1 MKENET
7 LKINPL
13 PSKTWYWLHLNDTTV
28 KWNGN
33 VQPCMVTTEEPEQVS
48 EAGLNIKEMTTGA
61 GAEAD
66 TLFSDENLPVL
77 QLTAKAEDEERIIR
91 LDISGEDKE
100 NAAGTVYITTE
111 ENAHVTVI
119 EKFISGKKPQSDLAF
134 RTKLYAKK
142 NSRIRLVQI
151 NMLDEGQRL
160 LNAVG
165 SVCDETAKLDVLQ
178 MFIGRGDVYNGIQTE
193 LEGDQ
198 SELHTEIGYIGQKQ
212 QSVDMNLVVNHWG
225 KETNCD
231 IQVDGT
237 LKDAAKKVFRG
248 SIDFKRGSSG
258 SKGAET
264 ENVLLLGDDVE
275 NKTIPPVSAKPYSA

>member
-77 QLTAKAEDEERIIR
+77 QLTAKAEDGERILR

-100 NAAGTVYITTE
+100 NAAGTVYIATE

-119 EKFISGKKPQSDLAF
+119 EKFISGKKAQSDL
-134 RTKLYAKK
+134 
-142 NSRIRLVQI
+142 
-151 NMLDEGQRL
+151 
-160 LNAVG
+160 
-165 SVCDETAKLDVLQ
+165 
-178 MFIGRGDVYNGIQTE
+178 GIQ
-193 LEGDQ
+193 
-198 SELHTEIGYIGQKQ
+198 
-212 QSVDMNLVVNHWG
+212 
-225 KETNCD
+225 
-231 IQVDGT
+231 
-237 LKDAAKKVFRG
+237 
-248 SIDFKRGSSG
+248 
-258 SKGAET
+258 
-264 ENVLLLGDDVE
+264 
-275 NKTIPPVSAKPYSA
+275 NKTLCEEKQHDPSDTDQYAG

>member
-91 LDISGEDKE
+91 LADEIILVAD
-100 NAAGTVYITTE
+100 GTVS
-111 ENAHVTVI
+111 A
-119 EKFISGKKPQSDLAF
+119 
-134 RTKLYAKK
+134 R
-142 NSRIRLVQI
+142 
-151 NMLDEGQRL
+151 
-160 LNAVG
+160 G
-165 SVCDETAKLDVLQ
+165 SVDEIYPMIVRDTVSCCKH
-178 MFIGRGDVYNGIQTE
+178 MEGNGT
-193 LEGDQ
+193 
-198 SELHTEIGYIGQKQ
+198 
-212 QSVDMNLVVNHWG
+212 
-225 KETNCD
+225 C
-231 IQVDGT
+231 
-237 LKDAAKKVFRG
+237 
-248 SIDFKRGSSG
+248 
-258 SKGAET
+258 
-264 ENVLLLGDDVE
+264 
-275 NKTIPPVSAKPYSA
+275 

>member
-48 EAGLNIKEMTTGA
+48 EAGLNMKEMTTGA

-77 QLTAKAEDEERIIR
+77 QLTAKAEDGERIIR
-91 LDISGEDKE
+91 LDISSEDKE
-100 NAAGTVYITTE
+100 NAAGTVYIAAE
-111 ENAHVTVI
+111 ENARVTVI
-119 EKFISGKKPQSDLAF
+119 EKFTSGKKAQSDLAF

-142 NSRIRLVQI
+142 NSTIRLIQI

-178 MFIGRGDVYNGIQTE
+178 MLIGRGDVYNGIQTE

-198 SELHTEIGYIGQKQ
+198 SELHTEIGYIGHPLMNC
-212 QSVDMNLVVNHWG
+212 SVR
-225 KETNCD
+225 
-231 IQVDGT
+231 
-237 LKDAAKKVFRG
+237 AASRPVARWTT
-248 SIDFKRGSSG
+248 SG
-258 SKGAET
+258 
-264 ENVLLLGDDVE
+264 
-275 NKTIPPVSAKPYSA
+275 